1 MKKLIFTLAA
11 IFTLSTLAVSAIFA
25 FDWPQNE
32 ILSDSFFSY
41 FGQLRGG
48 TIGTSLVF
56 SESKEV
62 KAADDGR
69 ILAIISEHDEDELFE
84 STLGNAAIL
93 AHKDSLITVY
103 ANLDAASL
111 PSLFSMTDVKT
122 GTSFGTTGTSSWQQ
136 GEGCLEFQ
144 VLDTKNRTY
153 VNPRILMPRIGKELQ
168 LTIKDVV
175 AVNKKGVSYDLG
187 TAKTMPSGVYQLF
200 REKQE
205 IAMPYKTTVYINGA
219 VAEVLTYDTLSESN
233 GKICVS
239 GKKNYDVKVMYPNDT
254 QQFLG
259 EVTIPKGKTQ
269 IVVIAADIL
278 GKEKQITYTM
288 EVR

>member
-1 MKKLIFTLAA
+1 MKKAIFTLAA
-11 IFTLSTLAVSAIFA
+11 ALTISAIFA

-32 ILSDSFFSY
+32 ILSDSFYSY
-41 FGQLRGG
+41 FAQLRGG

-56 SESKEV
+56 SESREV

-69 ILAIISEHDEDELFE
+69 MLAVISEHDEDELFE

-103 ANLDAASL
+103 ANLDAENL
-111 PSLFSMTDVKT
+111 PSLYSMTDLKS

-136 GEGCLEFQ
+136 GQGCLEFQ

-168 LTIKDVV
+168 LSIKDVT
-175 AVNKKGVSYDLG
+175 AISKKGVSYDLG
-187 TAKTMPSGVYQLF
+187 TVKTMPSGIYQLY
-200 REKQE
+200 REKQD
-205 IAMPYKTTVYINGA
+205 IAMPYKTTVFING
-219 VAEVLTYDTLSESN
+219 VVSESLSYDTLSESN
-233 GKICVS
+233 GRICVS
-239 GKKNYDVKVMYPNDT
+239 GKKNYDVSVMYPNEE

-259 EVTIPKGKTQ
+259 EVTLTKGKNS
-269 IVVIAADIL
+269 IMVVASDIL
-278 GKEKQITYTM
+278 GKEKQITYTV